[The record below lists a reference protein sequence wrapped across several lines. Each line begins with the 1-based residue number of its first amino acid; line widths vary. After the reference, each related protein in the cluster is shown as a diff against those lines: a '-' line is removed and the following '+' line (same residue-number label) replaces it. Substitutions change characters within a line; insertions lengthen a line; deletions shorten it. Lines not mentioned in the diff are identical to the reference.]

1 MRVLG
6 WADAFPPGDVAVLNA
21 LGLARGARGER
32 EADDRSQAWRPW
44 RAYAVLKLWNSL
56 EPTHELETF
65 PPPAR
70 RNFGSTP
77 R

>member
-1 MRVLG
+1 MLKPPQRIASWPVQTIEKSSRG
-6 WADAFPPGDVAVLNA
+6 FGAPPGDVAVLNA

-56 EPTHELETF
+56 EPT
-65 PPPAR
+65 P
-70 RNFGSTP
+70 
-77 R
+77 